1 VLRPEALLMKR
12 SLANFSIFIS
22 LILMMVMSA
31 SAQSRGTWT
40 IDREG
45 MHEAGKV
52 HLTLVHSHKNNFG
65 QDMALANLKGLDAHA
80 LETDGPVKF
89 QLQREAGTIQFEGTF
104 KNGVGTGTYEFAANA
119 DFVAKMNKMG
129 FNGVEK
135 EGLSLTMVDVTIAYV
150 EELRSLGF
158 QPDLDH
164 VISGRIFNVNRQQ
177 VEGLKA
183 AGITGLSLDKLVE
196 CRIFNVNPDF
206 VREMRAKNPN
216 VTVDQLV
223 EARIFKTTPEFVFAM
238 KQEGY
243 ENLSQEQLTAFKIHN
258 VTPEYI
264 KEMRALGFKNLT
276 ADQLVEF
283 RIFNVGGDQI
293 RDLSKEGY
301 KDLTAE
307 QLVAFRIHNID
318 SKFIEK
324 VKKAGYSH
332 PSPDQLVEF
341 KIMGLHKAQADI

>member
-1 VLRPEALLMKR
+1 MKR
-12 SLANFSIFIS
+12 SPANFGIFSS
-22 LILMMVMSA
+22 LILLIAMSA
-31 SAQSRGTWT
+31 SAQLQSRGTWA

-52 HLTLVHSHKNNFG
+52 HLSLYYLHKNQFG
-65 QDMALANLKGLDAHA
+65 HDVDIANLRGLDAHA
-80 LETDGPVKF
+80 LESGGPVKF

-104 KNGVGTGTYEFAANA
+104 NKGVGTGTYEFTANP
-119 DFVAKMNKMG
+119 DFVAKLNKMG
-129 FNGVEK
+129 FKGVEN
-135 EGLSLTMVDVTIAYV
+135 EALSLAMVDVTTAYA
-150 EELRSLGF
+150 EELHSLGF

-164 VISGRIFNVNRQQ
+164 LISGRIFNVNREQ

-183 AGITGLSLDKLVE
+183 VGITGLSLEKLVE
-196 CRIFNVNPDF
+196 LRIFNVNPEF

-216 VTVDQLV
+216 VTIDQLV

-243 ENLSQEQLTAFKIHN
+243 PDLTQEQLTAFKIHN

-264 KEMRALGFKNLT
+264 KEMRALGFKDLT

-318 SKFIEK
+318 SKFIER
-324 VKKAGYSH
+324 VRKAGYSH
-332 PSPDQLVEF
+332 PSPDQLVQF
-341 KIMGLHKAQADI
+341 KIMGIQKAEADI

>member
-1 VLRPEALLMKR
+1 MKR
-12 SLANFSIFIS
+12 SLANFSIFSS
-22 LILMMVMSA
+22 LVLMIAMSA
-31 SAQSRGTWT
+31 SAQLQSHGTWA

-52 HLTLVHSHKNNFG
+52 HVNLYHSRKNQFG
-65 QDMALANLKGLDAHA
+65 QDMALSSLKGFDAHA

-89 QLQREAGTIQFEGTF
+89 QLQREAGTIQFEGTIN
-104 KNGVGTGTYEFAANA
+104 KGVGTGTYEFTANQ
-119 DFVAKMNKMG
+119 DFVTKLNKMG
-129 FNGVEK
+129 FKGVEN
-135 EGLSLTMVDVTIAYV
+135 EALALAMVDVTIAYA
-150 EELRSLGF
+150 EELHSLGF

-164 VISGRIFNVNRQQ
+164 LISGRIFNVNREQ

-183 AGITGLSLDKLVE
+183 AGISGLSLEKLVE
-196 CRIFNVNPDF
+196 LRIFNVSPEF

-216 VTVDQLV
+216 VTVEQLV

-243 ENLSQEQLTAFKIHN
+243 PDLTQEQLTAFKIHN

-264 KEMRALGFKNLT
+264 KEMRALGFKDLT

-283 RIFNVGGDQI
+283 RIFNVGSEQI
-293 RDLSKEGY
+293 RDLSNEGY

-341 KIMGLHKAQADI
+341 KIMGIQKAQADI

>member
-1 VLRPEALLMKR
+1 
-12 SLANFSIFIS
+12 
-22 LILMMVMSA
+22 MSA
-31 SAQSRGTWT
+31 SAQTQSRGTWT

-45 MHEAGKV
+45 MREAGKV
-52 HLTLVHSHKNNFG
+52 QLSLHHSHKDQFG
-65 QDMALANLKGLDAHA
+65 QDFALSDLKGLDPHA
-80 LETDGPVKF
+80 LDSDGPVKF
-89 QLQREAGTIQFEGTF
+89 ELVREAGTVQFEGTF
-104 KNGVGTGTYEFAANA
+104 KKGVGTGTYEFASSPT
-119 DFVAKMNKMG
+119 FLAKMKAMG
-129 FNGVEK
+129 FQ
-135 EGLSLTMVDVTIAYV
+135 GLEDEALALTMVDVTIAYA

-158 QPDLDH
+158 KPDLDH
-164 VISGRIFNVNRQQ
+164 VISGRIFKVNREQ

-196 CRIFNVNPDF
+196 CRIFNVTPEF

-216 VTVDQLV
+216 VNVDQLV
-223 EARIFKTTPEFVFAM
+223 EARIFKTTPEFVATM

-243 ENLSQEQLTAFKIHN
+243 PDLTQEQLVAFKIHN

-264 KEMRALGFKNLT
+264 KEMRAVGFKDLT

-301 KDLTAE
+301 TGLTAE
-307 QLVAFRIHNID
+307 QLVAFRIHSID
-318 SKFIEK
+318 SAFIEK
-324 VKKAGYSH
+324 VKKSGYSH

-341 KIMGLHKAQADI
+341 KIMGIHKAQADI

>member
-1 VLRPEALLMKR
+1 MKR
-12 SLANFSIFIS
+12 SLADFSNFIS
-22 LILMMVMSA
+22 LILLIAMSA
-31 SAQSRGTWT
+31 SAQTQSRGTWA

-45 MHEAGKV
+45 EHEAGKV
-52 HLTLVHSHKNNFG
+52 HLSLYHSHKNQFG
-65 QDMALANLKGLDAHA
+65 QDMALVNLKGLDAHA

-89 QLQREAGTIQFEGTF
+89 QLQREAGTIQFEGAF
-104 KNGVGTGTYEFAANA
+104 NKGVGTGTYEFAANA
-119 DFVAKMNKMG
+119 DFIAKMNKMG
-129 FNGVEK
+129 YKGVEN
-135 EGLSLTMVDVTIAYV
+135 EALSLAMVDVTTAYA

-164 VISGRIFNVNRQQ
+164 LISGRIFNVNREQ

-183 AGITGLSLDKLVE
+183 VGVRRLSLEKLVE
-196 CRIFNVNPDF
+196 LRIFNVSPDF
-206 VREMRAKNPN
+206 VREMRAKNAN

-243 ENLSQEQLTAFKIHN
+243 PNLTQEQLTAFKIHN

-264 KEMRALGFKNLT
+264 KEMRALGFKDLT

-293 RDLSKEGY
+293 RELSKEGY

-324 VKKAGYSH
+324 GKKAGYAH

-341 KIMGLHKAQADI
+341 KIMGLKRAEADI